1 MIATFAENLPKNAAI
16 LPKIAHVAVLD
27 MYNGEEN
34 RGMPMLRKM
43 LGSYAPEL
51 DFSVFDVRK
60 KHEIPSIEFDIF
72 LFSGGPGDPLKDVE
86 KIWETPFYDLIE
98 KIWDHNRS
106 DAPRKKYCFFICHS
120 FQMACHFFKIG
131 TIEARNKWSFGTY
144 PTHKTTA
151 GKHEKT
157 FEGLPNDFF
166 IADFRRFEVVKP
178 RIEQLEKLGA
188 TILTLEK
195 DRPHV
200 TFERAVMAVRFSPEM
215 LGTQFHPEADPE
227 GMLHHFLKPERK
239 KMVVDAHGEPT
250 YNRMIND
257 LSDHRKI
264 GLTHQTIIPRFIET
278 SLKSLR
284 ESTQF

>member
-1 MIATFAENLPKNAAI
+1 MVATQSAKAHQVSDN
-16 LPKIAHVAVLD
+16 LPKIARVAVLD

-34 RGMPMLRKM
+34 RGMPMLQKM

-51 DFSVFDVRK
+51 VFDVFDVRK
-60 KHEIPSIEFDIF
+60 KRQIPTLDYDIF

-86 KIWETPFYDLIE
+86 PSWSKPFYDLIE

-106 DAPRKKYCFFICHS
+106 DDSPKKYCFFICHS
-120 FQMACHFFKIG
+120 FQMACDFFKIG

-144 PTHKTTA
+144 PTHKTAA
-151 GKHEKT
+151 GKREKM
-157 FEGLPNDFF
+157 FEGLENDFF

-178 RIEQLEKLGA
+178 QIEQLKKMGA
-188 TILTLEK
+188 EILCLEK

-200 TFERAVMAVRFSPEM
+200 TYERAIMAVRFSPEIM
-215 LGTQFHPEADPE
+215 GTQFHPEADPE

-239 KMVVDAHGEPT
+239 QMVVDAHGEPT

-278 SLKSLR
+278 SLKALR
-284 ESTQF
+284 AGA